1 MSDKKTEKDTLRT
14 AAEAKIAGEPLARD
28 PIRLV
33 NPQPGEELLHKLLH
47 ELQVHQ
53 VELNMQNDELRQ
65 AQIAMEESRD
75 RYVDL
80 YDFAP
85 IGYLTLSREGVISEI
100 NLTAADMLGIVRNQL
115 VSRRF
120 SQFVVKEDRDRWD
133 RHFVNALQQ
142 SQRQRCEVSLQRGD
156 GSSFHVQMDSVK
168 CSELDKSSLLETNP
182 NWVSMVRIALSDISE
197 RVQAETALHNARE
210 LAESI
215 METVHEPLLVLDG
228 ELKVVLASLS
238 FYDHF
243 GVTPEETVG
252 RPIFELGQRQWDI
265 PDLRN
270 LLKTIL
276 PHSRILGNFE
286 VEHEFPDIGKRQLLL
301 NARYI
306 TGKTGETQAI
316 LLAINDVT
324 VPE

>member
-1 MSDKKTEKDTLRT
+1 MSDIKIEKDTLRT
-14 AAEAKIAGEPLARD
+14 KAEAKIAREPIA
-28 PIRLV
+28 LV

-53 VELNMQNDELRQ
+53 VELKMQNDELRQ

-133 RHFVNALQQ
+133 RHFVNVLRH
-142 SQRQRCEVSLQRGD
+142 SQRQRCEVSLLRGD
-156 GSSFHVQMDSVK
+156 GSSFIAQMDSVN
-168 CSELDKSSLLETNP
+168 CSELDKSSLLEIKP
-182 NWVSMVRIALSDISE
+182 NWVSVVRIAISDISE
-197 RVQAETALHNARE
+197 RMQAETALHNARG
-210 LAESI
+210 LAEGI

-228 ELKVVLASLS
+228 ELKVVSANLA

-243 GVTPEETVG
+243 GITPAETVG
-252 RPIFELGQRQWDI
+252 RSIFEVGKRQWDI

-270 LLKTIL
+270 LLETIL
-276 PHSRILGNFE
+276 PHSRVLENYA
-286 VEHEFPDIGKRQLLL
+286 VEHDFPDSGKRKLLL

-306 TGKTGETQAI
+306 TGKTGETQTI
-316 LLAINDVT
+316 LLAINDAS
-324 VPE
+324 VPV

>member
-1 MSDKKTEKDTLRT
+1 MSDKKTEKESLRT

-28 PIRLV
+28 PITLV

-53 VELNMQNDELRQ
+53 VELKMQNDELRQ

-85 IGYLTLSREGVISEI
+85 IGYLTLSREGMISEI
-100 NLTAADMLGIVRNQL
+100 NLTAADMLGIVRKQL

-120 SQFVVKEDRDRWD
+120 SQFVVQEDRERWD
-133 RHFVNALQQ
+133 RHFMNVLQH
-142 SQRQRCEVSLQRGD
+142 SQRQRCEVSLKRAD
-156 GSSFHVQMDSVK
+156 GSSFIVQMDSVN

-182 NWVSMVRIALSDISE
+182 SWVSVVRIALSDISD
-197 RVQAETALHNARE
+197 RMQFETALNNARG

-215 METVHEPLLVLDG
+215 LGTVHEPLLVLDSA
-228 ELKVVLASLS
+228 LKVVSASLA
-238 FYDHF
+238 FYEHF

-252 RPIFELGQRQWDI
+252 HQIYELGQRQWDI
-265 PDLRN
+265 PRLKE
-270 LLKTIL
+270 LLETIL
-276 PHSRILGNFE
+276 PYGQFLDAFAI
-286 VEHEFPDIGKRQLLL
+286 EHDFPDIGKRKLQI
-301 NARYI
+301 NARRI
-306 TGKTGETQAI
+306 SGKAGATQAI

-324 VPE
+324 GRV